1 MHTQA
6 NRSQFE
12 IKGPTV
18 LHTPT
23 GAEFI
28 PQVGDSVVVWTG
40 DIGQKLPSG
49 DVYRYHDVL
58 DVMRTVWRE
67 SRFRIDTRSV
77 PSAA

>member
-1 MHTQA
+1 MEGHMHTQA
-6 NRSQFE
+6 NQFEFE

-18 LHTPT
+18 VHTPT

-28 PQVGDSVVVWTG
+28 PQVGDSVIVWTG

-49 DVYRYHDVL
+49 DVYRYEDVL

-67 SRFRIDTRSV
+67 SCRR
-77 PSAA
+77 SAA